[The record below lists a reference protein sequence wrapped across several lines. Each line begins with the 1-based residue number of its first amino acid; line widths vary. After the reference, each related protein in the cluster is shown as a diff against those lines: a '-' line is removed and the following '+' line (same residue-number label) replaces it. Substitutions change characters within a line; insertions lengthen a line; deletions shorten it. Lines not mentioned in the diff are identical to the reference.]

1 MAGTMSVALFY
12 RDFSDHQ
19 NRAWFNHPLRCT
31 AWIENRA
38 DKDGGIFLIEV
49 LSVEGQETS
58 FASARQ

>member
-49 LSVEGQETS
+49 
-58 FASARQ
+58 R